1 MSALSRPDLTGLPAF
16 LAGGPPGSS
25 GTMILE
31 YTANSALGELRSTAV
46 APASAGHAVLSH
58 GLGEAAGFAGQAA
71 RQAERAGAA
80 HATALA
86 CELLAAVRASRLHPA
101 PPAVPAFSLAASVL
115 PAGLEDR
122 PLSGDIA
129 TATELLPLLAAL

>member
-1 MSALSRPDLTGLPAF
+1 
-16 LAGGPPGSS
+16 
-25 GTMILE
+25 MILE